1 MIPILA
7 PYEETPDARTDIKKP
22 PSITL
27 FPFFIQKV
35 SIFIAS
41 LVLHSL
47 DVAESLCGI
56 GIFQLTRNCKQEIR
70 E

>member
-1 MIPILA
+1 MIQILA
-7 PYEETPDARTDIKKP
+7 PYEKTPDAGTDIKKP

-27 FPFFIQKV
+27 FPFFTQKV

-47 DVAESLCGI
+47 DVAESRGGM
-56 GIFQLTRNCKQEIR
+56 GIF
-70 E
+70 

>member
-7 PYEETPDARTDIKKP
+7 LYEETPDAGTDIKKP

-27 FPFFIQKV
+27 FPSFIQKV

-47 DVAESLCGI
+47 DVAETLGGV
-56 GIFQLTRNCKQEIR
+56 GIF
-70 E
+70 

>member
-1 MIPILA
+1 MIPVLV
-7 PYEETPDARTDIKKP
+7 PYKETPDAGADIKKP

-27 FPFFIQKV
+27 FPSFIQKV

-47 DVAESLCGI
+47 DVAESLCGM
-56 GIFQLTRNCKQEIR
+56 GIF
-70 E
+70 